1 MFATL
6 MLTAPWKT
14 RSRVFTLPNHHRH
27 HLSSCSQYKL
37 NPARCYSSASLAS
50 SYNHD
55 HLHDANVYDYT
66 LSPHLLTTRVN
77 MSASR
82 PYVVPDDA
90 ADEYDSD
97 YELLDFGVLTR
108 WPYTN
113 TSLTSHTLDTGSSEP
128 EIIAVNSRATSPRPS
143 SGGSNRPQSRAR
155 KPPNNDS
162 IKPPNASIRRYKLG
176 KGNAIKPGDTVEL
189 RDHSKQR
196 DTMHSGDF
204 LRIKTIIM
212 NMETDEVRLR
222 GHRLRRTKYL
232 GQIFDWKV
240 NELAMVLR
248 VDEHDTR
255 SPSVAGMEDV
265 DASEV
270 VCVRECTLTNKNYPF
285 KSFRMDGGAAYPRG
299 MSQEETKL
307 QIFHGGRLTCRVVAM
322 FYLNKNGKPYGGIV
336 RHLYAAE
343 SDPVEDADSTSRS
356 GLSHETSISVED
368 NDEDD
373 CVIVSNKGKRRARSE
388 SIEMLETE
396 PIKKRRSP
404 HLTKKDQLIFG
415 DVFCGAGGASQ
426 GAKQAGYYVKWGLD
440 GWDRALETYRLNH
453 HTAHTFLQNA
463 HDFEPDGVGKE
474 YLRVDVLHLSPPC
487 CYFSPAQ

>member
-1 MFATL
+1 MNCSTSVCL
-6 MLTAPWKT
+6 I
-14 RSRVFTLPNHHRH
+14 RLPHT
-27 HLSSCSQYKL
+27 S
-37 NPARCYSSASLAS
+37 
-50 SYNHD
+50 
-55 HLHDANVYDYT
+55 
-66 LSPHLLTTRVN
+66 
-77 MSASR
+77 
-82 PYVVPDDA
+82 
-90 ADEYDSD
+90 
-97 YELLDFGVLTR
+97 
-108 WPYTN
+108 

-128 EIIAVNSRATSPRPS
+128 DIIAVNPRATSSRPS
-143 SGGSNRPQSRAR
+143 SAGSNGTQSRAR
-155 KPPNNDS
+155 KPLQNDS
-162 IKPPNASIRRYKLG
+162 INPPDALIQRYKLG
-176 KGNAIKPGDTVEL
+176 KGNVVKPGDTVEL
-189 RDHSKQR
+189 RDHSRQR

-204 LRIKTIIM
+204 LRIKSIVM

-232 GQIFDWKV
+232 GQIFDWKF

-255 SPSVAGMEDV
+255 SPFVAGMEDV

-270 VCVRECTLTNKNYPF
+270 VFVRECTLTNKNYPF
-285 KSFRMDGGAAYPRG
+285 MSFRMDGGAAYPRG
-299 MSQEETKL
+299 MSQEETRH

-322 FYLNKNGKPYGGIV
+322 FHLNKNGKPYGGIV

-343 SDPVEDADSTSRS
+343 ADPVENADNTPRS
-356 GLSHETSISVED
+356 GLSRETSISVED

-373 CVIVSNKGKRRARSE
+373 CVIVSNKGKRRQRSE

-396 PIKKRRSP
+396 PTKKRRSP
-404 HLTKKDQLIFG
+404 HPTKKGQLVFG

-440 GWDRALETYRLNH
+440 EWDRALETYRLNH
-453 HTAHTFLQNA
+453 PTAHTYLQNA
-463 HDFEPDGVGKE
+463 HDFDPDGVGKE